1 MSSHLFVLIMDILA
15 KSLDKGALT
24 NRFQLHP
31 KCLVPMFTHLSFAD
45 DVLVFFDG
53 SDSSLEG
60 ILCILDEFK
69 QGSGLGI
76 NRHKTSLLLD
86 EANFER
92 TRELAARFGIDHGSL
107 PVRYLGLPLMAQK

>member
-15 KSLDKGALT
+15 KSLDKGTLT
-24 NRFQLHP
+24 NLFQLHP
-31 KCLVPMFTHLSFAD
+31 KCLVLMVTHLSFAD

-53 SDSSLEG
+53 SDSSLEE

-76 NRHKTSLLLD
+76 NRHKTSYSWTRLIL
-86 EANFER
+86 
-92 TRELAARFGIDHGSL
+92 RELVSWQPA
-107 PVRYLGLPLMAQK
+107 LGLIMAPSRLDILVFL